1 MHWPRWCNRRRSW
14 GFRSGG
20 GGDGDGDAVPEVRGA
35 SGGLVGGVQGE
46 ASADQAA
53 HPFSDLQF
61 GVRPGAVVAG
71 PGAGAVVVEVPGSRP
86 VVELAV
92 GDADDGQVRKGH
104 AVAPPKSRVGAATQV
119 AHARLT
125 APEPGNRST
134 NSSSACKPAHSNSQ

>member
-46 ASADQAA
+46 AGANSAA
-53 HPFSDLQF
+53 HPLSDLQF

-104 AVAPPKSRVGAATQV
+104 GRPWRVA
-119 AHARLT
+119 
-125 APEPGNRST
+125 
-134 NSSSACKPAHSNSQ
+134 SSSAVAAVMPSRTSRTTWTGMWVAPLAW